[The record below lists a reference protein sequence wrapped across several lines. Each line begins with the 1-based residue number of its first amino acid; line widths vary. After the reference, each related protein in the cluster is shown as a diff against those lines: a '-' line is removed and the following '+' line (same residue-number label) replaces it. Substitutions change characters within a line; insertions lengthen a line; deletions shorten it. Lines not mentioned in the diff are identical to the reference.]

1 MTTTVSLWRL
11 TRAETRKLFTTRA
24 MPAIFAAAIALIL
37 VAVVVQ
43 AAVAGQ
49 QGTPPLDTDA
59 GVYKLLN
66 IGVVPCLV
74 MLIVG
79 ILAAGGEYRHRTIV
93 PTLLASPRRGRVFA
107 VKVLVIGVTGAAFGA
122 ISFGI
127 GLGAVVAELS
137 AHHLHRLPPATGSLY
152 AGAIIASAGLGMIGV
167 ALGALTRNTVGAI
180 VAAIAWTILIE
191 QIILQAIVPGIEKW
205 LPTHAAV
212 TLTASPAAGHTLSLT
227 TPSLLLA
234 GYAAAILLVASRT
247 TLNRDIA

>member
-1 MTTTVSLWRL
+1 MTTTASLGRL
-11 TRAETRKLFTTRA
+11 TRAEARKLFTTRA
-24 MPAIFAAAIALIL
+24 FPAIFAAAIALVL

-66 IGVVPCLV
+66 IGIVPTLV
-74 MLIVG
+74 MLIIG

-93 PTLLASPRRGRVFA
+93 PTLLAIPRRGRVFA
-107 VKVLVIGVTGAAFGA
+107 VKVLVI
-122 ISFGI
+122 
-127 GLGAVVAELS
+127 
-137 AHHLHRLPPATGSLY
+137 
-152 AGAIIASAGLGMIGV
+152 GMIGV

-191 QIILQAIVPGIEKW
+191 QIILQAVVPGIEKW

-212 TLTASPAAGHTLSLT
+212 ALTASPAAGQTLSLT

-234 GYAAAILLVASRT
+234 GYAAAILLVATRT